1 MDAPALA
8 KLIVTAKPLGE
19 GPPAPPRLAILKNAA
34 WREAKGRAEELG
46 TRSKVVRAIVFPIW
60 HGRGGEWQR
69 ATLVAFE
76 DGGIELID
84 GASLGPVVVM
94 AVVATSKTAVVSL
107 ATLYAPD
114 VLLAL
119 RNKHYVVVDVHRID
133 AVERI
138 ERVIDAP
145 AVAAPKR
152 AIAAATVDAEPAVA
166 VGDLDIAELLAA
178 AVAKVRVGA
187 DPGAGGPG
195 AGGPD
200 KQT

>member
-1 MDAPALA
+1 MDAPALG

-19 GPPAPPRLAILKNAA
+19 GPPAPPRLAILKHAA
-34 WREAKGRAEELG
+34 WREAKGRAAELG
-46 TRSKVVRAIVFPIW
+46 TRSRVVKAIVFPIW
-60 HGRGGEWQR
+60 RGEKDWQR

-76 DGGIELID
+76 DGGIEVIE
-84 GASLGPVVVM
+84 GASPGPVVVM

-107 ATLYAPD
+107 AKFYAPD

-152 AIAAATVDAEPAVA
+152 EIAALTIDAEPAVA
-166 VGDLDIAELLAA
+166 VGDLDIAELLAQ
-178 AVAKVRVGA
+178 AVAKVRVSPDPA
-187 DPGAGGPG
+187 DGESGAGGPE
-195 AGGPD
+195 
-200 KQT
+200 K

>member
-19 GPPAPPRLAILKNAA
+19 GPPAPPRLAILKHAA
-34 WREAKGRAEELG
+34 WREAKGRAAELG
-46 TRSKVVRAIVFPIW
+46 TRSRVVRAIVFPIW
-60 HGRGGEWQR
+60 YGEGEWRR

-84 GASLGPVVVM
+84 GASPGPVVVM
-94 AVVATSKTAVVSL
+94 AVVATSKTAVVTL
-107 ATLYAPD
+107 AKYYAPD

-119 RNKHYVVVDVHRID
+119 RNKHYAVVDVMRID

-145 AVAAPKR
+145 AVAVPKR
-152 AIAAATVDAEPAVA
+152 EVAPGMIDAEPAVA
-166 VGDLDIAELLAA
+166 VGDLDIAELLAQ
-178 AVAKVRVGA
+178 AVAKVRVA
-187 DPGAGGPG
+187 RDPGRVASGSGGPE
-195 AGGPD
+195 
-200 KQT
+200 KQS